1 MKLNIKN
8 VLLAGISLMSMGSAV
23 YSQGLFKNHSTLS
36 SNEITN
42 SGGVF
47 AAENKPV
54 PQGDV
59 PGEDAQ
65 YPVGEGLVI
74 LTLLSGGYIVLKNR
88 LKHKN
93 MKTND

>member
-1 MKLNIKN
+1 MNLNIKN
-8 VLLAGISLMSMGSAV
+8 ILLAGIFLMSTGSTV

-36 SNEITN
+36 GSETTN

-54 PQGDV
+54 PPGDV

-65 YPVGEGLVI
+65 DPVGEGLAI

-88 LKHKN
+88 LKHKKYEN
-93 MKTND
+93 E